1 MSFLSAFYSKSDHKA
16 FIQPNLRDSGYIWLA
31 WCREML
37 HQGGMESKSKKEKK
51 NTGEEREILIWY
63 NMRKKANSNQSHG
76 DDAKETCEVKVDELK
91 ISRDREV

>member
-1 MSFLSAFYSKSDHKA
+1 MQRNASSG
-16 FIQPNLRDSGYIWLA
+16 RDG
-31 WCREML
+31 E
-37 HQGGMESKSKKEKK
+37 QVEKGKK